1 MKQRKRTD
9 NKYIVYQATRSMEYE
24 CSKQNQLTPE
34 KYKEEDFTK
43 EQWVNET
50 INQLRNTFKEK
61 IELYEYLIAIVHD
74 KDKKKVPKRDENN
87 NIEKTDTGEIVEE
100 EVIKPIHIHILVRFK
115 NNRSFMEVKN
125 EINPYNDRERNF
137 EFTKYEGGQ
146 ARYLTHIS
154 EKARQDGKYIYPIS
168 DLIIFKKIKE
178 DETSDDDNAQW
189 IFKELQGEEKNIF
202 YNELTS
208 IDFESVKSAKV
219 MRENFYNKLLKQIQ
233 TGKIEPH
240 QAQETFLEQFDSSA
254 DYNWL
259 TSKKIKEWENKR
271 QIYLKNI
278 KTLNRKALFY
288 IQGFGGVGKSLLA
301 VKLSEYFAIK
311 DKKAIKPYCPSG
323 GAGNQINTIFGEYNG
338 EHSVVLEDLDTS
350 SKTNRS
356 WFTTTFEKNKRASYQ
371 LNRISNVK
379 VIANYYFLTNSITLE
394 QFVREVTK
402 TPDLNNPQIAA
413 GYSVET
419 THRYR
424 DLQVQCFRRPAVTM
438 EIKSK
443 RDVLKLKNGKVF
455 DYSNRIVSLYS
466 AKTNPYTLQTTME
479 KLDVEF
485 EIKFKD
491 LIAEEGKISKSIKNL
506 ADYILNIYDSEFKVE
521 NINELEDYI
530 KKNDDKNQNDDFLL
544 NLDDD
549 DLFEDDDDDLFED

>member
-9 NKYIVYQATRSMEYE
+9 NKYIVYQATRSMDYE
-24 CSKQNQLTPE
+24 CSKENKLTPD
-34 KYKEEDFTK
+34 KYKEFSK

-50 INQLRNTFKEK
+50 INQLRNTFNEK

-74 KDKKKVPKRDENN
+74 KDKRKVPKRDENN
-87 NIEKTDTGEIVEE
+87 NIEKTDTGEIVEVE
-100 EVIKPIHIHILVRFK
+100 ETKPIHIHILVKFK

-178 DETSDDDNAQW
+178 DETSDDNNAQW
-189 IFKELQGEEKNIF
+189 IFKELQGEEKNTF

-208 IDFESVKSAKV
+208 IDFENVKSAKV
-219 MRENFYNKLLKQIQ
+219 MRENRYNKLLKQIQ
-233 TGKIEPH
+233 LGEIEPY
-240 QAQETFLEQFDSSA
+240 QAQERFHEEFSSSA

-259 TSKKIKEWENKR
+259 NSKKIKEWENKR
-271 QIYLKNI
+271 HLYLKNI

-288 IQGFGGVGKSLLA
+288 IQGEGGIGKSRLA
-301 VKLSEYFAIK
+301 IKLAEYFAIK
-311 DKKAIKPYCPSG
+311 DKKSLTPYCPSG
-323 GAGNQINTIFGEYNG
+323 GAGTQINTIFGEYNG
-338 EHSVVLEDLDTS
+338 EHSIVIEDLDTN
-350 SKTNRS
+350 SKMNRG
-356 WFTTTFEKNKRASYQ
+356 WFTTTFEKNKRAGYQ

-394 QFVREVTK
+394 QFVREVTN
-402 TPDLNNPQIAA
+402 TPDLNNPHIAA
-413 GYSVET
+413 GYTIET
-419 THRYR
+419 TRRLR

-443 RDVLKLKNGKVF
+443 KDVIKIENGKPV
-455 DYSNRIVSLYS
+455 DYSNRIVSLFS
-466 AKTNPYTLQTTME
+466 AFTNPFTLETTMN

-485 EIKFKD
+485 EIKFDD
-491 LIAEEGKISKSIKNL
+491 LIAKEGVISRTLKKL
-506 ADYILNIYDSEFKVE
+506 ADYILNIYDSDFKPK
-521 NINELEDYI
+521 NINELEDFI
-530 KKNDDKNQNDDFLL
+530 KKNDDKNQNDEFLL